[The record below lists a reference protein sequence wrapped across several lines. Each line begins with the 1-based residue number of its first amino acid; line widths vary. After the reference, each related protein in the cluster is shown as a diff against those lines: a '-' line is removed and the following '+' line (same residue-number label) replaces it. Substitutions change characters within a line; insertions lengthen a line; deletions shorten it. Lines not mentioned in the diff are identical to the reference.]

1 MCLYPRL
8 YGSIVKRSMREGI
21 TTTIFI
27 YVHKIHALHVTLQL
41 TFNDWTEVPLVN
53 ELSIGVAPGTQNA
66 IAVKRMEVCVS
77 LQ

>member
-1 MCLYPRL
+1 
-8 YGSIVKRSMREGI
+8 MREGI
-21 TTTIFI
+21 TTLIFI
-27 YVHKIHALHVTLQL
+27 YMHYFNALLHVTLQL
-41 TFNDWTEVPLVN
+41 TFHDWTEVPLVN

>member
-1 MCLYPRL
+1 M
-8 YGSIVKRSMREGI
+8 
-21 TTTIFI
+21 
-27 YVHKIHALHVTLQL
+27 HKIHALHVTLQL